1 MPSNIK
7 KYKYTKLPYKTNK
20 MKPIKEKDD
29 ITISPER
36 MQGTPFKLGSNRE
49 SSPYT
54 ALQTKGLISRMENK
68 EEKKKK
74 TDNLQDNYQNY
85 TDQDMKE
92 GKVRA
97 GKAAA
102 IAAAKAGKTKFKY
115 GNSSYTIPQDILAM
129 YGN

>member
-1 MPSNIK
+1 MPVNKDEEIQK
-7 KYKYTKLPYKTNK
+7 KIESKVWDK
-20 MKPIKEKDD
+20 MKRDD
-29 ITISPER
+29 SIVEPKN
-36 MQGTPFKLGSNRE
+36 PFELGSNRH

-54 ALQTKGLISRMENK
+54 ALQAKGLISPMENK

-115 GNSSYTIPQDILAM
+115 GNSSYTIPQDILDT
-129 YGN
+129 YGQ